1 MFRFKDWNFLFS
13 NGLFTLDRIAFL
25 SVLRLPHLGMRAKLL
40 SEFFH
45 WVIILHKHLSKARVG
60 RITARQMGQCHYYTM
75 AGQAKHPII
84 TNTLATHKHHSY
96 DKDTNPHDSS

>member
-60 RITARQMGQCHYYTM
+60 RITARQM

-96 DKDTNPHDSS
+96 DKDTNPHDRS